1 MLGTTDEW
9 KVEKTNKQTTQEIDS
24 IRMAIDKIGVHF
36 SEDAN
41 QRS

>member
-1 MLGTTDEW
+1 MNGKRKKKTT
-9 KVEKTNKQTTQEIDS
+9 TTTQEIDS

-36 SEDAN
+36 SEDAD